1 MMVSLCTFFCEEL
14 LVSELANERTKCFG
28 ETLVIVVLNCLT
40 RCHVNQPYSTAQA
53 NQAKQQAIA
62 LLEGSS
68 KAQISLL
75 GALSP

>member
-14 LVSELANERTKCFG
+14 LVSELVNERTKCFG

-40 RCHVNQPYSTAQA
+40 RHVNQPYSTAQA